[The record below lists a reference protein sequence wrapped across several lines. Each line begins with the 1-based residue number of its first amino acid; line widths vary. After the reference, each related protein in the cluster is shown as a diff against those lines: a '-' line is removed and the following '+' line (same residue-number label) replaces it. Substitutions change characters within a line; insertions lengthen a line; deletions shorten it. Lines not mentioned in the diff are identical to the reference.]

1 MQYPSQRT
9 EYDQGGLGNRD
20 IAKDFSFLS
29 QVLNDPGFDN
39 SKRSSTEPVDFRKM
53 PDEELKVLL
62 REKIEDIN
70 FINFVER
77 IEACLKDLR

>member
-1 MQYPSQRT
+1 
-9 EYDQGGLGNRD
+9 
-20 IAKDFSFLS
+20 
-29 QVLNDPGFDN
+29 VLNDPGFDN